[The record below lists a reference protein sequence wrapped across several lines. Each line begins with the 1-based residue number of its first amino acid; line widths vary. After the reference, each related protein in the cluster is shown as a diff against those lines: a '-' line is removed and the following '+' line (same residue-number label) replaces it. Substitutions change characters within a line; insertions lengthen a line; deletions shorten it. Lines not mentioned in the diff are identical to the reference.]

1 MTQDMTED
9 QVMAQLTQAVR
20 DDDPFA
26 ADAAVRAGQ
35 QQHPAWDWQLIA
47 TVLWVQ
53 RNQQE
58 EDPPAQ
64 PAWRGWL
71 RRLWRGGH
79 W

>member
-9 QVMAQLTQAVR
+9 QVMRQLTQAVR

-35 QQHPAWDWQLIA
+35 QQHPVWDWQLIA
-47 TVLWVQ
+47 TVLWAQ
-53 RNQQE
+53 RGQE
-58 EDPPAQ
+58 EDPAPQ
-64 PAWRGWL
+64 QSAWRGWL

-79 W
+79 R